1 MNRKEDFGPNKE
13 DNSSLIELIFSQE
26 EAPHT
31 PLPPRK
37 IAKQTEISLSSIRRM
52 IKRRNFSQLKRVKIP
67 EMNDGCRNRR
77 YACAIELA
85 EKSER
90 NTRMF
95 ENTVWQDEKDFT
107 LDVPVNLKDDRVYGK
122 EKKSDV
128 PDKNLFSSTNNM
140 SRKVMVS
147 AAFSWYGATKPF
159 FCE

>member
-67 EMNDGCRNRR
+67 EMNDGC
-77 YACAIELA
+77 
-85 EKSER
+85 
-90 NTRMF
+90 
-95 ENTVWQDEKDFT
+95 
-107 LDVPVNLKDDRVYGK
+107 
-122 EKKSDV
+122 
-128 PDKNLFSSTNNM
+128 
-140 SRKVMVS
+140 
-147 AAFSWYGATKPF
+147 
-159 FCE
+159 